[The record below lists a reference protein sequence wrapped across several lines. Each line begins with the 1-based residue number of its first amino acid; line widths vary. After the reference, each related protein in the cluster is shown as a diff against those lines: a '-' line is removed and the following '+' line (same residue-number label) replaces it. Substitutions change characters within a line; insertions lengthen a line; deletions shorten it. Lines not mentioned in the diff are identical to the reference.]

1 MINAGVSENRPEA
14 TISKT
19 TPAPSFEINED
30 ALIRAKMPMA
40 LSMAAKLAW
49 QWRINWIDYHDI
61 AQEGLIG
68 YLRAMRRYA
77 ENPGDASLNT
87 YAMKRM
93 IGAMIDS
100 VTDPYREENK
110 NKRIPNFAICDLD
123 DALDI
128 AGDDGRKW
136 SDGIAIKQLYSAFQS
151 LPEQQRDVMR
161 LLYVDDLTMLEAGN
175 KIGVTESRVSQIHKA
190 AIKKLREKY
199 GH

>member
-19 TPAPSFEINED
+19 TPAPSFGVDED

-68 YLRAMRRYA
+68 YLRAARRYI
-77 ENPGDASLNT
+77 ESPGAASLNT

-110 NKRIPNFAICDLD
+110 NKRIPSFAICDLD
-123 DALDI
+123 AALDA

-136 SDGIAIKQLYSAFQS
+136 SDGIVIKQLYSAFES
-151 LPEQQRDVMR
+151 LPDQQRDVMR
-161 LLYVDDLTMLEAGN
+161 LLYVDDLTMLEVGN
-175 KIGVTESRVSQIHKA
+175 KVGVTEGRVSQIHKA

-199 GH
+199 GQ